1 LLSGRQ
7 VALSVIKFLRLGAIA
22 IMDLLKKLF
31 GGILSLLTGVFRVFN
46 LFKKSEYFLEADEVK
61 QVSAQPAQ
69 AKLAQSEAN
78 PPVSAESKST
88 PRSAKSNAAK
98 PAQVVEPTPSNGVAP
113 VVAVAANPEA
123 VENGKV
129 VEPVAAVASAV
140 AKVDPQPGGAAPVAA
155 APTPIA
161 ATPSDATPEV
171 FAPKYLSAPTMGG
184 RRRPGP
190 SMNRFLDMAKQVK
203 A

>member
-1 LLSGRQ
+1 
-7 VALSVIKFLRLGAIA
+7 
-22 IMDLLKKLF
+22 MDLLKKLF
-31 GGILSLLTGVFRVFN
+31 GGILSLLAGVFRVFN
-46 LFKKSEYFLEADEVK
+46 IFKKSEYFLEADEVK
-61 QVSAQPAQ
+61 SIGSTQPAQ
-69 AKLAQSEAN
+69 AQPTKGEAK
-78 PPVSAESKST
+78 PSVPAEAKASTRSANSN
-88 PRSAKSNAAK
+88 SAKS
-98 PAQVVEPTPSNGVAP
+98 AQVVEPTPSNGVAP

-123 VENGKV
+123 VGNGKV
-129 VEPVAAVASAV
+129 VEPVAAVSSAV
-140 AKVDPQPGGAAPVAA
+140 TKVDPQPGGATAVAA

-171 FAPKYLSAPTMGG
+171 FAPKYLSTPTMGG